1 MIRLA
6 ILAAIALFG
15 TAAFEI
21 GIDAWRAWK

>member
-1 MIRLA
+1 MKRIA

-15 TAAFEI
+15 TAALEI